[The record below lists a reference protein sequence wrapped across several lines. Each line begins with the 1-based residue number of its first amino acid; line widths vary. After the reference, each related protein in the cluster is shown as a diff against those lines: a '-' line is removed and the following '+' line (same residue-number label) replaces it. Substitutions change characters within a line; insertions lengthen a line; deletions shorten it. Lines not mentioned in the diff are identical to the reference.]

1 MLQYLIHTLVCII
14 RHLAT
19 VPKKEEEDVGHANF
33 LILVVLF
40 LVLVTIRLFRRM
52 SRRQKPELPDLLRS
66 RLLKAK
72 IVTRSM

>member
-1 MLQYLIHTLVCII
+1 M
-14 RHLAT
+14 
-19 VPKKEEEDVGHANF
+19 DHANF

-40 LVLVTIRLFRRM
+40 LALVTIRLFRWM

-72 IVTRSM
+72 IVTRSV

>member
-1 MLQYLIHTLVCII
+1 VDHT
-14 RHLAT
+14 
-19 VPKKEEEDVGHANF
+19 NF
-33 LILVVLF
+33 LILVVLL